1 MQDSSGSR
9 ALARCAQGAAR
20 HDPPRQQ
27 GPSDIAGHPV
37 ALHFTGRRR
46 APFWR
51 RPYQPGR
58 SGLDYWLREGSRSFE
73 SAVLAAGKGPLH
85 PESAHLQ
92 KPCSAPALGNP

>member
-51 RPYQPGR
+51 RPTSRVGQDLTIGCARARGHSSRQFSLPAR
-58 SGLDYWLREGSRSFE
+58 AHSTRNLRICKTLL
-73 SAVLAAGKGPLH
+73 SA
-85 PESAHLQ
+85 S
-92 KPCSAPALGNP
+92 SW